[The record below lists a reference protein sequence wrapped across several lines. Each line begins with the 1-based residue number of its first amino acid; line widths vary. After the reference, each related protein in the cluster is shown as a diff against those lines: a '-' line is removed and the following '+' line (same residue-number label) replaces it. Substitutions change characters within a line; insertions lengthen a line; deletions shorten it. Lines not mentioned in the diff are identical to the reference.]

1 MNNTHFTSFELI
13 KSKLTENCI
22 KLKLSSYYHTIVM
35 RSVMK
40 LICTW
45 CWLRI
50 YCLTT
55 VKSKDYQK
63 FEWYW
68 DVAWW

>member
-40 LICTW
+40 LICT
-45 CWLRI
+45 
-50 YCLTT
+50 
-55 VKSKDYQK
+55 
-63 FEWYW
+63 
-68 DVAWW
+68 